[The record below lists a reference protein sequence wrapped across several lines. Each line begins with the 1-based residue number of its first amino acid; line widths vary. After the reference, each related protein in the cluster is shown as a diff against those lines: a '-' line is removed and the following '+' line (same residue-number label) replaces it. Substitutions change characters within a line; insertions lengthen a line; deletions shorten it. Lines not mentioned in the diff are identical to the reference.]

1 MERTVAFNAFP
12 ASNPRGGGSGDEST
26 GGGAMKR
33 RSIDGS
39 DGGEDPR
46 GAAEEEKSKK
56 PRSDGGKAE
65 VTGEEEEE
73 EGMVNVAELGE
84 DLILEVLKRADART
98 LGRAACVS
106 RRWRRLA
113 EDERLWE
120 AVCTRDWVRV
130 PYGERQLRSV
140 VLALGG
146 FRRLHSLYILPF
158 LGTSGPRTAASSPAL
173 ALPSAAAA
181 AASPSPMTRRAHL
194 QPRWGKDEVQLSLA
208 LLSIGFF
215 EKMNPNNNRRGGD
228 GGCG

>member
-1 MERTVAFNAFP
+1 MERTVPFNAFP
-12 ASNPRGGGSGDEST
+12 TSNRGGGSGEEST

-39 DGGEDPR
+39 DGGGDPR
-46 GAAEEEKSKK
+46 VAAEEEKNKK

-65 VTGEEEEE
+65 VTAEEEEE
-73 EGMVNVAELGE
+73 EEVNVAELGE
-84 DLILEVLKRADART
+84 DLVLEVLKRADART

-173 ALPSAAAA
+173 ALPSAAAT
-181 AASPSPMTRRAHL
+181 SPSPITRRAHL

-215 EKMNPNNNRRGGD
+215 EKMNPNNNHRGGGD

>member
-1 MERTVAFNAFP
+1 MERTAAFNAFP
-12 ASNPRGGGSGDEST
+12 TSNRGGGSGQEST

-39 DGGEDPR
+39 DGGGGPR
-46 GAAEEEKSKK
+46 VAAEEEKNKK

-65 VTGEEEEE
+65 VTAEEEE

-98 LGRAACVS
+98 LGRAACAS

-158 LGTSGPRTAASSPAL
+158 LGTSSPRTVASSPAL
-173 ALPSAAAA
+173 ALPSAA

-194 QPRWGKDEVQLSLA
+194 RPRWGKDEVQLSLA
-208 LLSIGFF
+208 LLSISYF
-215 EKMNPNNNRRGGD
+215 EKMNPSNNHRGGS
-228 GGCG
+228 GCG

>member
-1 MERTVAFNAFP
+1 
-12 ASNPRGGGSGDEST
+12 
-26 GGGAMKR
+26 MKR

-39 DGGEDPR
+39 
-46 GAAEEEKSKK
+46 EEEKNKK
-56 PRSDGGKAE
+56 PRSD
-65 VTGEEEEE
+65 EEEEE

-98 LGRAACVS
+98 LGRAACAS

-158 LGTSGPRTAASSPAL
+158 L
-173 ALPSAAAA
+173 AAA

-194 QPRWGKDEVQLSLA
+194 RPRWGKDEVQLSLA
-208 LLSIGFF
+208 LLSISYF
-215 EKMNPNNNRRGGD
+215 EKMNPSNNHRGGS
-228 GGCG
+228 GCG